1 MLNKERPLAKRGG
14 FTPKGVTLNGK
25 CDFIENIITNKLMN
39 AEFEKTIRENQA
51 ILHKFCRIYTDK
63 TEDYEELFQEMLIQI
78 WRSMEN
84 FRGEA
89 KISTFIYRICI
100 NTALSFRAN
109 LNQNRK
115 RFETLDGKIFVQPEK
130 DRTKDEQLEKLYA
143 AIRELKP
150 IERAIVGLYL
160 DEKSYQEI
168 AEILGISKTNVA
180 TRLMRLKKKIIER
193 FNNE

>member
-1 MLNKERPLAKRGG
+1 
-14 FTPKGVTLNGK
+14 
-25 CDFIENIITNKLMN
+25 MN
-39 AEFEKTIRENQA
+39 SEFEKIIRENA
-51 ILHKFCRIYTDK
+51 GILHKFCRIYTDK

-78 WRSMEN
+78 WRSMEK

-100 NTALSFRAN
+100 NTALSFRAK
-109 LNQNRK
+109 LNRNRK
-115 RFETLDGKIFVQPEK
+115 RFEALDGKIFVQPEK